1 MHCLPLADD
10 CGISEANVAA
20 IMRCID
26 AGALRGTSLMACGA
40 ALESGAAMLGRR
52 MAENPALRA
61 GAHLNLLEGRC
72 TAAPDSVP
80 LLADE
85 QGRFRFSLGS
95 LCLKLQTLSGR
106 GRSALVGQ
114 IALEW
119 HAQITTI
126 HSLLK
131 AATGWEDVP
140 LYIDGHQHV
149 HAIPALRP
157 ALGDVLGAV
166 RAVHVRVP
174 EEPRYSCPAPPAL
187 AVVGSLRRELLAYWG
202 RSLRAFLA
210 ARHVPA
216 PAYFIGGFCSGSMT
230 QERLAAG
237 LAAVAARAANDAV
250 VEIMTH
256 PGPAGDQAGNLA
268 KGQAGTDTFSRFY
281 AAPERE
287 EEARMLLSPRFHQTL
302 AKYDPTWHHA

>member
-1 MHCLPLADD
+1 MYCLPLADD
-10 CGISEANVAA
+10 CGISEANVAT
-20 IMRCID
+20 IMRCLD
-26 AGALRGTSLMACGA
+26 TGALRGTSLMARGE

-72 TAAPDSVP
+72 TAAPETVP

-95 LCLKLQTLSGR
+95 LCLKLQTLSSR

-114 IALEW
+114 VALEW
-119 HAQITTI
+119 HAQISAI
-126 HSLLK
+126 HTLLK

-157 ALGDVLGAV
+157 ALGDVLGTV
-166 RAVHVRVP
+166 RTVHVRVP

-187 AVVGSLRRELLAYWG
+187 TVVGNLRRELLAFWG

-210 ARHVPA
+210 ARRVPA
-216 PAYFIGGFCSGSMT
+216 PAYFIGGFCSGGMT
-230 QERLAAG
+230 MERLAAG
-237 LAAVAARAANDAV
+237 LAAVAARAENDAV

-256 PGPAGDQAGNLA
+256 PGPAAA
-268 KGQAGTDTFSRFY
+268 QAGTDTFSRFY

>member
-1 MHCLPLADD
+1 MYCLPLADD
-10 CGISEANVAA
+10 CGISEANVAT
-20 IMRCID
+20 IMQCLD

-40 ALESGAAMLGRR
+40 ALESGATMLGRR
-52 MAENPALRA
+52 MVENPAIRA

-72 TAAPDSVP
+72 TAAPETVP

-85 QGRFRFSLGS
+85 QGQFRLSLGS
-95 LCLKLQTLSGR
+95 LCLKLHTLSR
-106 GRSALVGQ
+106 RDRSALIGQ
-114 IALEW
+114 TALEW
-119 HAQITTI
+119 HAQITAI
-126 HSLLK
+126 HTLLRV
-131 AATGWEDVP
+131 ATGWEEVP
-140 LYIDGHQHV
+140 LYLDGHQHV

-157 ALGDVLGAV
+157 ALGEILGAV
-166 RAVHVRVP
+166 RIVHVRVP
-174 EEPRYSCPAPPAL
+174 EEPRYLCPAPPAL
-187 AVVGSLRRELLAYWG
+187 NFVGSLRRELLAFWG

-210 ARHVPA
+210 EHHIPA
-216 PAYFIGGFCSGSMT
+216 PASFIGGFCSGSMT

-256 PGPAGDQAGNLA
+256 PGPAEAQS
-268 KGQAGTDTFSRFY
+268 GTDTFSRFY

-302 AKYDPTWHHA
+302 AKYDPTWHYA